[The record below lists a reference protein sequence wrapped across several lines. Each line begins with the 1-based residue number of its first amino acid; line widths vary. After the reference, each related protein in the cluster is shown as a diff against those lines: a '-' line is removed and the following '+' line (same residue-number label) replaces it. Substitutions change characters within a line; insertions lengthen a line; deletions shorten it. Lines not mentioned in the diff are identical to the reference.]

1 MLVIIQILSVLYAI
15 VVHEF
20 SHALAAYKQGDM
32 TAKLDGRLTLN
43 PIPHL
48 DTFGTIILP
57 AMLILS
63 GSPLVIGWAK
73 PVMINPQNFKNQ
85 KWGNTIV
92 SLAGPLANLL
102 SAIIFVIV
110 LKLLLMFG
118 IIDFANYL
126 ATFLSYLIII
136 NTVLMIFNLIP
147 IPPLDGSKF
156 LFDILPAKYNN
167 VKMWLSQRGP
177 WLLLILL
184 IADSFLGLGIF
195 GRIIGVFV
203 NLIYSLV

>member
-1 MLVIIQILSVLYAI
+1 MLVIIQIISVLYAI
-15 VVHEF
+15 VIHEF
-20 SHALAAYKQGDM
+20 AHAFAAYKQGDM
-32 TAKLDGRLTLN
+32 TAKLNGRLTLN
-43 PIPHL
+43 PIAHL

-57 AMLILS
+57 AILILS
-63 GSPLVIGWAK
+63 GSPLVMGWAK
-73 PVMINPQNFKNQ
+73 PVPINPMNFKNQ

-92 SLAGPLANLL
+92 SLAGPAVNLL
-102 SAIIFVIV
+102 SAILFVVI
-110 LKLLLMFG
+110 LKILIGFG
-118 IIDFANYL
+118 VIDFANYL
-126 ATFLSYLIII
+126 AVFLSYLIII

-167 VKMWLSQRGP
+167 VKTWLSQQGP
-177 WLLLILL
+177 WLLMILL

-195 GRIIGVFV
+195 GRIIGFFV